1 MRQLLDASISASTGR
16 TYRNA
21 ISIYSSFYG
30 SFHKSKVLGLFPI
43 AEEDCA
49 HFIVYLVNRGYKT
62 SSIQTNI
69 AALNYVHNM
78 LGFASI
84 ASSFMIK
91 KLILGS
97 RHLHPCHDQ
106 RRPVRLHLLHDFV
119 RSIDRLFP
127 LDYETVMYKSM
138 VLLAF
143 HFFLRVGEYTSRNE
157 SNDHAIER
165 KNIKFSFKSS
175 RLRGVAITIEH
186 FKHSSQPVTLSL
198 KVGKRPAFCPVMALA
213 KYVGLR
219 ASSGGPLYINRDGS
233 PVTSSQFSTVFRQVV
248 LDTNL
253 DPKYYKPHCLRIG
266 GTTRVHQLG
275 FSDSRIREMGRW
287 KSDAYKKY
295 IRISMAT

>member
-91 KLILGS
+91 KLIFNRFKAFASMS
-97 RHLHPCHDQ
+97 RSKTACHITFTA
-106 RRPVRLHLLHDFV
+106 RFC
-119 RSIDRLFP
+119 
-127 LDYETVMYKSM
+127 
-138 VLLAF
+138 
-143 HFFLRVGEYTSRNE
+143 
-157 SNDHAIER
+157 AI
-165 KNIKFSFKSS
+165 N
-175 RLRGVAITIEH
+175 
-186 FKHSSQPVTLSL
+186 
-198 KVGKRPAFCPVMALA
+198 
-213 KYVGLR
+213 
-219 ASSGGPLYINRDGS
+219 
-233 PVTSSQFSTVFRQVV
+233 
-248 LDTNL
+248 
-253 DPKYYKPHCLRIG
+253 
-266 GTTRVHQLG
+266 
-275 FSDSRIREMGRW
+275 
-287 KSDAYKKY
+287 
-295 IRISMAT
+295 